1 MNLISRLKTESFA
14 RGMWLSVV
22 FNILAKGILF
32 LLTILLAAY
41 FGSNIKTDIY
51 FFVYGS
57 MVLLAGFINA
67 IDHAVLIPQ
76 SMRLRQTDGDE
87 AAMAFLNYFF
97 RIYIFIGLAFVVLMY
112 FFGTRVFG
120 WMSKFSETDI
130 ELYRNYFLLGS
141 CYFFFLLLT
150 NYINA
155 ILSSLKYFTVPMII
169 SGVNSCVVIAGI
181 LLLHNQLDV
190 LSVFISGIA
199 AFIINLI
206 LVLILMKKKLGWK
219 FAVYPAS
226 ISKKVL
232 QNIGFAELGQMAT
245 MASSFLPLFILS
257 GFGSGVVSLMNYG
270 KNIADIPNS
279 IITAQITSVSA
290 IELNEQAAKNDQLA
304 MQQIFLRTGKL
315 LLYLLVPVSFFLFLF
330 AHPIVQLFYMRGNFS
345 VTEVDGASL
354 FLKWLA
360 VAIFS
365 TGINALVARVFTA
378 MQAIRQAFIYQI
390 SLNALLFVLIWILTG
405 IYGAIGYP
413 YAVVITGLINF
424 VLMYIVC
431 RLLFSELDYMS
442 LIKYTGLLLI
452 INGLIAIPLFYT
464 TEQIPV
470 AGWLRLGLCFFV
482 YLFLWLLLKNKLLK
496 PADHH
501 S

>member
-76 SMRLRQTDGDE
+76 SMRLRQSDGDV
-87 AAMAFLNYFF
+87 AAMTFLNYFL
-97 RIYIFIGLAFVVLMY
+97 RIYIFIGVAFVLLMY
-112 FFGTRVFG
+112 FFGTRIFG
-120 WMSKFSETDI
+120 WLSKFSEADI

-199 AFIINLI
+199 
-206 LVLILMKKKLGWK
+206 
-219 FAVYPAS
+219 
-226 ISKKVL
+226 
-232 QNIGFAELGQMAT
+232 
-245 MASSFLPLFILS
+245 
-257 GFGSGVVSLMNYG
+257 
-270 KNIADIPNS
+270 
-279 IITAQITSVSA
+279 
-290 IELNEQAAKNDQLA
+290 
-304 MQQIFLRTGKL
+304 
-315 LLYLLVPVSFFLFLF
+315 
-330 AHPIVQLFYMRGNFS
+330 
-345 VTEVDGASL
+345 
-354 FLKWLA
+354 
-360 VAIFS
+360 
-365 TGINALVARVFTA
+365 
-378 MQAIRQAFIYQI
+378 
-390 SLNALLFVLIWILTG
+390 
-405 IYGAIGYP
+405 
-413 YAVVITGLINF
+413 
-424 VLMYIVC
+424 
-431 RLLFSELDYMS
+431 
-442 LIKYTGLLLI
+442 
-452 INGLIAIPLFYT
+452 
-464 TEQIPV
+464 
-470 AGWLRLGLCFFV
+470 
-482 YLFLWLLLKNKLLK
+482 
-496 PADHH
+496 
-501 S
+501 

>member
-1 MNLISRLKTESFA
+1 MNLISRLKTESFT

-76 SMRLRQTDGDE
+76 SMRLRQTDGDA

-97 RIYIFIGLAFVVLMY
+97 RTYIFIGLAFVVLMY
-112 FFGTRVFG
+112 FFGTRIFG

-155 ILSSLKYFTVPMII
+155 ILSSLKYFTIPMII
-169 SGVNSCVVIAGI
+169 SGINSCVVIAGI

-219 FAVYPAS
+219 FRVYPAS
-226 ISKKVL
+226 ISKKVW

-270 KNIADIPNS
+270 KNIADVPNS

-290 IELNEQAAKNDQLA
+290 IELNERVAKNDHLA
-304 MQQIFLRTGKL
+304 MQQIFLRTGKIL
-315 LLYLLVPVSFFLFLF
+315 LNLLVPISFFLFLF
-330 AHPIVQLFYMRGNFS
+330 AQSIVQLFYVRGNFGL
-345 VTEVDGASL
+345 ESL
-354 FLKWLA
+354 LSATKYLKL
-360 VAIFS
+360 FS
-365 TGINALVARVFTA
+365 ITIVSIGINALVARLVIA
-378 MQAIRQAFIYQI
+378 IQAIRQSLMYQVI
-390 SLNALLFVLIWILTG
+390 INLLLFTCIWVFSKN
-405 IYGAIGYP
+405 YGPYGYP
-413 YAVVITGLINF
+413 YAVI
-424 VLMYIVC
+424 LMGIVNVV
-431 RLLFSELDYMS
+431 LLFFMCKKLTPGINYLS
-442 LIKYTGLLLI
+442 LIRFTVWLLVINALLAIPIFII
-452 INGLIAIPLFYT
+452 INYLLVGPFT
-464 TEQIPV
+464 QIIV
-470 AGWLRLGLCFFV
+470 SAFV
-482 YLFLWLLLKNKLLK
+482 YFFALWLIREKLLK
-496 PADHH
+496 IKDLH
-501 S
+501 

>member
-76 SMRLRQTDGDE
+76 SMRLRQTDGDA
-87 AAMAFLNYFF
+87 AAMAFLNYFL
-97 RIYIFIGLAFVVLMY
+97 RIYIFCGLLFVVLMY
-112 FFGTRVFG
+112 FFGTRIFG
-120 WMSKFSETDI
+120 WVSKFSEADI

-206 LVLILMKKKLGWK
+206 LVLILMKKKLGWI

-245 MASSFLPLFILS
+245 MASNFLPLFILS

-290 IELNEQAAKNDQLA
+290 IELNERAAKNDQLA
-304 MQQIFLRTGKL
+304 MQKIFLRTGKL
-315 LLYLLVPVSFFLFLF
+315 LLYLLMPVSFFMFLF
-330 AHPIVQLFYMRGNFS
+330 SHPIVQLFYMRGNFS
-345 VTEVDGASL
+345 IAEVDGASL

-365 TGINALVARVFTA
+365 IGINALVSRVFA
-378 MQAIRQAFIYQI
+378 AIQAIRQAFYYQL
-390 SLNALLFVLIWILTG
+390 SLNTLLFVLIWLLTG

-413 YAVVITGLINF
+413 YAVVLMSLINF
-424 VLMYIVC
+424 ILMYFIC
-431 RLLFSELDYMS
+431 KLLVSFINYIALVKYMVQV
-442 LIKYTGLLLI
+442 LLI
-452 INGLIAIPLFYT
+452 NASIAIPIYFG
-464 TEQIPV
+464 IPYLHLATLPMLV
-470 AGWLRLGLCFFV
+470 VSFFV
-482 YLFLWLLLKNKLLK
+482 YLFALIMVNKFSGNKHLI
-496 PADHH
+496 
-501 S
+501 

>member
-76 SMRLRQTDGDE
+76 SMRLRQTDGDA

-112 FFGTRVFG
+112 FFGTRIFG
-120 WMSKFSETDI
+120 WVSKFSEVDI

-141 CYFFFLLLT
+141 CYFFFLLIT
-150 NYINA
+150 NYLNA

-169 SGVNSCVVIAGI
+169 SGINSCVMIMGI
-181 LLLHNQLDV
+181 VLLHRHWDV

-199 AFIINLI
+199 AFIINLT
-206 LVLILMKKKLGWK
+206 LVLILMKGKLGWK
-219 FAVYPAS
+219 FGVYSVS

-290 IELNEQAAKNDQLA
+290 IELNERAAKNDQLA

-330 AHPIVQLFYMRGNFS
+330 SQSIVQLFYVRGNFGL
-345 VTEVDGASL
+345 ESL
-354 FLKWLA
+354 LSATKYLKL
-360 VAIFS
+360 FS
-365 TGINALVARVFTA
+365 ITIVSIGINALVARLVIA
-378 MQAIRQAFIYQI
+378 IQAIRQSLMYQVI
-390 SLNALLFVLIWILTG
+390 INLLLFTCIWVFSKN
-405 IYGAIGYP
+405 YGPYGYP
-413 YAVVITGLINF
+413 YAVI
-424 VLMYIVC
+424 LMGIVNVV
-431 RLLFSELDYMS
+431 LLFFMCKKLTPGINYLS
-442 LIKYTGLLLI
+442 LIRFTVWLLV
-452 INGLIAIPLFYT
+452 INALLAIPIFIIIKYLLVGPFT
-464 TEQIPV
+464 QIIV
-470 AGWLRLGLCFFV
+470 SAFV
-482 YLFLWLLLKNKLLK
+482 YFFALWLIREKLLK
-496 PADHH
+496 IKDLH
-501 S
+501 